1 MSQNAFQFLQDL
13 GIDLSGVN
21 EPVRNLSGGQ
31 QQAIAI
37 CRCLLFQPNVILL
50 DEPTASMALVEQE
63 KVLKMIVGLKNQG
76 RSLVMV
82 THNLQ
87 QLFRVAD
94 RALVL
99 KGGRSVWCGS
109 LKELKP
115 YDLAQ
120 MMFVGRG
127 GPDMGGFSNHEN

>member
-1 MSQNAFQFLQDL
+1 MKLIIS
-13 GIDLSGVN
+13 
-21 EPVRNLSGGQ
+21 
-31 QQAIAI
+31 
-37 CRCLLFQPNVILL
+37 
-50 DEPTASMALVEQE
+50 
-63 KVLKMIVGLKNQG
+63 LKKQG

-109 LKELKP
+109 LEELKP
-115 YDLAQ
+115 DDLAQ
-120 MMFVGRG
+120 MMFVGKGELGEG
-127 GPDMGGFSNHEN
+127 GHLIHES